1 MVASGLPLIRN
12 FLNPFRPSS
21 ILQLTIT
28 GYLAMTCLL
37 VVTVIIMTNQ
47 LDKLSNRSEEMINK
61 SARAMRAA
69 SDLIEQTTAM
79 ERNARQY
86 LVLEDSELLVI
97 YSGRREKFLDT
108 SDSLIQMDI
117 NPEINTEI
125 GRLRNEENHIFELL
139 SRSRK
144 DDNLTSTY
152 SALLDHAYLI
162 LYEIDEW
169 IDSQVS
175 EQRLQTNQTRRL
187 LTYEILL
194 LLFIALLMAGLFTIL
209 ITRPLRQI
217 DHAINRLGSGRYD
230 SPVQIHG
237 PRDLRDLGQRLNWLR
252 NRLKDLEQQ
261 RTFFMHH
268 VSHELKTP
276 LSAILEGTSLL
287 GEGVVGRFTDDQKD
301 IINILH
307 KNCLRLQ
314 ELIENLLRYNVES
327 PALVKP
333 MPHPVKFEE
342 VINRVL
348 SDHRLAIKTGQIR
361 IVRQIEKVTIY
372 SDLEQVRVV
381 LDNLISNAI
390 KYTPQNGKI
399 QISLKRETETAVLE
413 ISDNGPGIPP
423 EERSEVFKPYY
434 QGQQPADKQFLK
446 GTGLGL
452 AITREYVELNGGKI
466 EVLDGW
472 HGACIRV
479 QLPLAQGVVL

>member
-1 MVASGLPLIRN
+1 
-12 FLNPFRPSS
+12 
-21 ILQLTIT
+21 
-28 GYLAMTCLL
+28 MTCLL
-37 VVTVIIMTNQ
+37 VVTVIIMANQ
-47 LDKLSNRSEEMINK
+47 LDKLSKRSEEMITK
-61 SARAMRAA
+61 TARAMRAA

-79 ERNARQY
+79 ERIARQY
-86 LVLEDSELLVI
+86 LILEDSELLVI
-97 YSGRREKFLDT
+97 YSGRRGKFVDT
-108 SDSLIQMDI
+108 SDSLIAMNI
-117 NPEINTEI
+117 NPEVITEI
-125 GRLRNEENHIFELL
+125 GMLRYEENNVFELL
-139 SRSRK
+139 SRNRK
-144 DDNLTSTY
+144 DENLIPAY

-169 IDSQVS
+169 INNQVT
-175 EQRLQTNQTRRL
+175 EQRLHTNQTRRL

-194 LLFIALLMAGLFTIL
+194 LLLIALLMAGLFTIL

-217 DHAINRLGSGRYD
+217 DRAINRLGSGRYD
-230 SPVQIHG
+230 TPVQING

-276 LSAILEGTSLL
+276 LAAILEGTALL

-301 IINILH
+301 IIHILH
-307 KNCLRLQ
+307 KNSLRLQ

-333 MPHPVKFEE
+333 MPHPVKVEE

-361 IVRQIEKVTIY
+361 VVRHIEKVTLY
-372 SDLEQVRVV
+372 SDLEQVRVI

-399 QISLKRETETAVLE
+399 EISLKREAETAVLE
-413 ISDNGPGIPP
+413 IRDNGPGIPP
-423 EERSEVFKPYY
+423 EERRDVFEPYY
-434 QGQQPADKQFLK
+434 QGQQPVDKQVLK

-452 AITREYVELNGGKI
+452 AITREYVELNGGII

-472 HGACIRV
+472 QGACIRV
-479 QLPLAQGVVL
+479 QLPLAQGVGP

>member
-1 MVASGLPLIRN
+1 MVAAGLSIIKNL
-12 FLNPFRPSS
+12 LNTFRPSS

-37 VVTVIIMTNQ
+37 VVTVIILANQ
-47 LDKLSNRSEEMINK
+47 LDKLSKRSEEMITK
-61 SARAMRAA
+61 TAQAMRAA

-86 LVLEDSELLVI
+86 FVLEDSQLLAI
-97 YSGRREKFLDT
+97 YSGRREKFKDT
-108 SDSLIQMDI
+108 SDSLIEMNI
-117 NPEINTEI
+117 NPKIKAEI
-125 GRLRNEENHIFELL
+125 GMLRSEENNVFELL
-139 SRSRK
+139 SRNQK
-144 DDNLTSTY
+144 DENLISAYT
-152 SALLDHAYLI
+152 ALLDHAYLI

-169 IDSQVS
+169 INNQVK
-175 EQRLQTNQTRRL
+175 EQRLNTNQTRRL
-187 LTYEILL
+187 LTYEVL
-194 LLFIALLMAGLFTIL
+194 LLFFVALLMAGLFTIL

-217 DHAINRLGSGRYD
+217 DRTINRLGSGRYD
-230 SPVQIHG
+230 IPVQING

-276 LSAILEGTSLL
+276 LAALLEGTALL
-287 GEGVVGRFTDDQKD
+287 GEGVVGSFTDDQKD

-333 MPHPVKFEE
+333 MPHPVRFEE

-361 IVRQIEKVTIY
+361 IVRHIEKVTIY

-399 QISLKRETETAVLE
+399 EISLKRETETAVLE
-413 ISDNGPGIPP
+413 IRDNGPGIPP
-423 EERSEVFKPYY
+423 EERSDVFEPYY
-434 QGQQPADKQFLK
+434 QGQQPADKPFLK

-472 HGACIRV
+472 QGARIRV
-479 QLPLAQGVVL
+479 QLPLSQGVGL

>member
-1 MVASGLPLIRN
+1 MVAAGLSIIKNL
-12 FLNPFRPSS
+12 LNTFRPSS

-37 VVTVIIMTNQ
+37 VVTVIILANQ
-47 LDKLSNRSEEMINK
+47 LDKLSKRSEEMITK
-61 SARAMRAA
+61 TAQAMRAA
-69 SDLIEQTTAM
+69 SDLIEQSTAM

-86 LVLEDSELLVI
+86 LILEDSELLVI
-97 YSGRREKFLDT
+97 YSGRREKFMDT

-117 NPEINTEI
+117 NPEINMEI
-125 GRLRNEENHIFELL
+125 EVLRNEENNIFELL
-139 SRSRK
+139 SRNQK
-144 DDNLTSTY
+144 DENLISTY
-152 SALLDHAYLI
+152 SALLDHAYLV

-169 IDSQVS
+169 INNQVT

-187 LTYEILL
+187 LTYEVLL
-194 LLFIALLMAGLFTIL
+194 LLFIALLMAGLFTVL

-217 DHAINRLGSGRYD
+217 DRTINTLGSGRYD
-230 SPVQIHG
+230 IPVQING
-237 PRDLRDLGQRLNWLR
+237 PRDLMDLGQRLNWLR

-276 LSAILEGTSLL
+276 LAAILEGTALL
-287 GEGVVGRFTDDQKD
+287 GEGIVGSFTDDQKD

-327 PALVKP
+327 PALVRP

-348 SDHRLAIKTGQIR
+348 SDHRLAIKTGEIR
-361 IVRQIEKVTIY
+361 IVRHIEKVTIY

-390 KYTPQNGKI
+390 KYTPQYGKI
-399 QISLKRETETAVLE
+399 EISLKRETETAVLE
-413 ISDNGPGIPP
+413 IRDNGPGIPP
-423 EERSEVFKPYY
+423 EERRDVFEPYY
-434 QGQQPADKQFLK
+434 QGQQPVDKQFLK

-452 AITREYVELNGGKI
+452 AITREYVELNGGII
-466 EVLDGW
+466 EVLDARQ
-472 HGACIRV
+472 GACIRV
-479 QLPLAQGVVL
+479 QLPLAQGVGL

>member
-1 MVASGLPLIRN
+1 MAVSGLPIIKY

-37 VVTVIIMTNQ
+37 VVTVIIMANQ
-47 LDKLSNRSEEMINK
+47 LDKLNKRSEDMITK
-61 SARAMRAA
+61 TARAMRAA
-69 SDLIEQTTAM
+69 SDLIEQSTAM

-86 LVLEDSELLVI
+86 LILEDSELLVI
-97 YSGRREKFLDT
+97 YSGRREKFMDT

-117 NPEINTEI
+117 NPEINMEI
-125 GRLRNEENHIFELL
+125 EVLRNEENNIFELL
-139 SRSRK
+139 SRNQK
-144 DDNLTSTY
+144 DENLISTY
-152 SALLDHAYLI
+152 SALLDHAYLV

-169 IDSQVS
+169 INNQVT

-187 LTYEILL
+187 LTYEVLL
-194 LLFIALLMAGLFTIL
+194 LLFIALLMAGLFTVL

-217 DHAINRLGSGRYD
+217 DRTINTLGSGRYD
-230 SPVQIHG
+230 IPVQING
-237 PRDLRDLGQRLNWLR
+237 PRDLMDLGQRLNWLR

-276 LSAILEGTSLL
+276 LAAILEGTALL
-287 GEGVVGRFTDDQKD
+287 GEGIVGSFTDDQKD

-327 PALVKP
+327 PALVRP

-348 SDHRLAIKTGQIR
+348 SDHRLAIKTGEIR
-361 IVRQIEKVTIY
+361 IVRHIEKVTIY

-390 KYTPQNGKI
+390 KYTPQYGKI
-399 QISLKRETETAVLE
+399 EISLKRETETAVLE
-413 ISDNGPGIPP
+413 IRDNGPGIPP
-423 EERSEVFKPYY
+423 EERRDVFEPYY
-434 QGQQPADKQFLK
+434 QGQQPVDKQFLK

-452 AITREYVELNGGKI
+452 AITREYVELNGGII
-466 EVLDGW
+466 EVLDARQ
-472 HGACIRV
+472 GACIRV
-479 QLPLAQGVVL
+479 QLPLAQGVGL